1 MLFPSRRD
9 LLSETICLLRK
20 YGVRPKKKL
29 SQNFIVSPRLLRRI
43 VHEVSKE
50 KPHVTLEIGSGL
62 GTLTKYLAHVSKK
75 VIAIEIDEKLVRI
88 SEEVLRNYSNVEI
101 IVGDFLEHYKSFREV
116 DVIVSNVPYHI
127 SSKLLFTLS
136 EMVFKKAVLTLQ
148 REFASRLFAKP
159 GTQDYS
165 RLTVMA
171 NVYFTIQKVFEV
183 GPYAFYPPPKV
194 SSTLITL
201 TRKEYSLPVDPG
213 FFDRLVRIL
222 FASKNRVVESV
233 LKNAS
238 SHGLIKFGFEEA
250 KKLKSILRKRVREL
264 TLGEIVE
271 IAKVLHEANREI
283 KP

>member
-1 MLFPSRRD
+1 LLFPSRRD
-9 LLSETICLLRK
+9 LLSETIYLLRK

-29 SQNFIVSPRLLRRI
+29 SQNFIVSSRLLRRI
-43 VHEVSKE
+43 VYEVSKE

-62 GTLTKYLAHVSKK
+62 GTLTKYLAHVSKR
-75 VIAIEIDEKLVRI
+75 VITIEIDEKLVKI

-136 EMVFKKAVLTLQ
+136 EMAFKKAVLTLQ
-148 REFASRLFAKP
+148 REFANRLFAKP

-171 NVYFTIQKVFEV
+171 NVHFTIQKIFEV

-213 FFDRLVRIL
+213 FFDKIVRIL
-222 FASKNRVVESV
+222 FTSKNRVVESV

-238 SHGLIKFGFEEA
+238 SHGLIKLGFEEA

-271 IAKVLHEANREI
+271 IAKALREANREV